1 MDRHGRPKTGYV
13 FSGTR
18 DRPDPFMVD
27 TVLALVD
34 AALEYFRSDDAVRQ
48 YAKYLL
54 SGAESGKTL
63 VVICMAANLWRMCM
77 KLPDEDL
84 LNPEK
89 REEAQ
94 WTFMKYI
101 NGETGAP
108 PNFDHCKACGAA
120 RSLPSEEGPL

>member
-1 MDRHGRPKTGYV
+1 MDRHGRPKSGYV

-63 VVICMAANLWRMCM
+63 VVICMAANL
-77 KLPDEDL
+77 
-84 LNPEK
+84 
-89 REEAQ
+89 
-94 WTFMKYI
+94 
-101 NGETGAP
+101 
-108 PNFDHCKACGAA
+108 
-120 RSLPSEEGPL
+120 